1 MMWELWTV
9 YHAEMPQFL
18 AEFAE
23 TPPMQRLKD
32 VGMNCGC
39 EYTSFPRFSGI
50 RPYSRFDHSVGVAL
64 IVWHFTGSM
73 EQALA
78 GLFHDVTTPVFAHVV
93 DFLNGDHMRQESTEA
108 GIAEC
113 LAASKEVCELLRK
126 YGISIEQVADYHV
139 YPIADNDSPAL
150 SADRL
155 EYTMGNLWN
164 YGFANLD
171 EIRSAYEDLAV
182 GCDET
187 GETELVFRTPEAA
200 SWFAGSALKTSRVYI
215 ADEDRFAMQA
225 LADLLRRAMD
235 RKIVQDQ
242 DLWTTETEVLMRLS
256 MDPVCSAEWEALRR
270 YERIVCYEEEPEGEY
285 AVRIGAKKRWID
297 PIAAGKGRVSSW
309 DGAVAEEMAE
319 LRAIRFDKWLSGR
332 TKEAWP

>member
-1 MMWELWTV
+1 MQELWAI
-9 YHAEMPQFL
+9 YHDEIPRFL
-18 AEFAE
+18 AEFSE
-23 TPPMQRLKD
+23 TPPMQRLKS

-64 IVWHFTGSM
+64 IVWHFTGNM

-108 GIAEC
+108 GVAEC

-126 YGISIEQVADYHV
+126 YGISIEQVSDYHI

-164 YGFANLD
+164 YGFANLN

-182 GCDET
+182 GRDEM
-187 GETELVFRTPEAA
+187 GEMELVFRTPEAA
-200 SWFAGSALKTSRVYI
+200 SWFAKSALKTSRVYI

-225 LADLLRRAMD
+225 LADLLRRAME
-235 RKIVQDQ
+235 RNVVQYL
-242 DLWTTETEVLMRLS
+242 DLWTTENEVLMRLN
-256 MDPVCSAEWEALRR
+256 MDPLCRAEWETFRG
-270 YERIVCYEEEPEGEY
+270 YKRIVCHEEKPEEEY

-297 PIAAGKGRVSSW
+297 PIAAGKGRVSLW
-309 DGAVAEEMAE
+309 DKAVAEEMAE
-319 LRAIRFDKWLSGR
+319 LRAIRFDQWLSGK
-332 TKEAWP
+332 TK